1 MKVRIISA
9 IVALII
15 VIPLIYLGGYP
26 FAIGCG
32 ILSILGYVEILKLKK
47 SHQEIP
53 NIVKVLGLI
62 SLLYLVLGN
71 YGETSLVYSLSYDRV
86 LIPLVL
92 LLIPTVFYKKDKY
105 KIEDAFYL
113 LSGIYLIGLF
123 FNLLIIIRD
132 VDVFILLYL
141 ISVTIFTDTF
151 AYAIGCLI
159 GKHKMSPKISPKKSW
174 EGAIAGVIGGVSIAT
189 IIYHYLV
196 EPINFK
202 IILITII
209 LSIVGQIGD
218 LVYSK
223 IKRENDIKDFSNI
236 MPGHGG
242 ILDRIDSL
250 SFVIFTY
257 VIIIMFL

>member
-9 IVALII
+9 IVALAI

-26 FAIGCG
+26 FAIGCS
-32 ILSILGYVEILKLKK
+32 ILSILGYIEILKLKK

-53 NIVKVLGLI
+53 NVVKALGLI
-62 SLLYLVLGN
+62 TLLYIVLGN
-71 YGETSLVYSLSYDRV
+71 YDDISFYYYMSYNRF
-86 LIPLVL
+86 LLPMIL
-92 LLIPTVFYKKDKY
+92 LLVPTVFYKKDKY
-105 KIEDAFYL
+105 KVEDAFYL
-113 LSGIYLIGLF
+113 IGTIYLIGLF
-123 FNLLIIIRD
+123 FNLLITIRNAN
-132 VDVFILLYL
+132 VYVLLYL

-159 GKHKMSPKISPKKSW
+159 GKHKMSKISPNKSW
-174 EGAIAGVIGGVSIAT
+174 EGAIAGVIGGVSIAL
-189 IIYHYLV
+189 IVYHNLV
-196 EPINFK
+196 ATLDFK

-209 LSIVGQIGD
+209 LSIIGQIGD
-218 LVYSK
+218 LIFSK

-250 SFVIFTY
+250 SFIVFTY

>member
-9 IVALII
+9 IVALAI

-26 FAIGCG
+26 FAIGCS
-32 ILSILGYVEILKLKK
+32 ILSILGYIEILKLKK

-53 NIVKVLGLI
+53 NVVKALGLI
-62 SLLYLVLGN
+62 TLLYIVLGN
-71 YGETSLVYSLSYDRV
+71 YGDISFYYYMSYNRF
-86 LIPLVL
+86 LLPMIL
-92 LLIPTVFYKKDKY
+92 LLVPTVFYKKDKY
-105 KIEDAFYL
+105 KVEDAFYL
-113 LSGIYLIGLF
+113 IGTIYLIGLF
-123 FNLLIIIRD
+123 FNLLITIRNAN
-132 VDVFILLYL
+132 VYVLLYL

-159 GKHKMSPKISPKKSW
+159 GKHKMSKISPNKSW
-174 EGAIAGVIGGVSIAT
+174 EGAIAGVIGGVSIAL
-189 IIYHYLV
+189 IVYHNLV
-196 EPINFK
+196 ATLDFK

-209 LSIVGQIGD
+209 LSIIGQIGD
-218 LVYSK
+218 LIFSK

-250 SFVIFTY
+250 SFIVFTY

>member
-53 NIVKVLGLI
+53 NIVKVLGLV

-71 YGETSLVYSLSYDRV
+71 YGETSLVYSLSYERV
-86 LIPLVL
+86 LIPLML
-92 LLIPTVFYKKDKY
+92 LLIPTIFYKKDKY

-113 LSGIYLIGLF
+113 LSAIYLIGLF
-123 FNLLIIIRD
+123 FNLLIIIRN
-132 VDVFILLYL
+132 VHLFILLYL

-151 AYAIGCLI
+151 AYVIGCLI

-174 EGAIAGVIGGVSIAT
+174 EGAIAGVIGGVTIAL
-189 IIYHYLV
+189 IIYHKLV
-196 EPINFK
+196 SPINLQ
-202 IILITII
+202 IILVTIL

-218 LVYSK
+218 LVFSK
-223 IKRENDIKDFSNI
+223 IKRENGIKDFSNI

-242 ILDRIDSL
+242 ILDRFDSL
-250 SFVIFTY
+250 TFIVFTY

>member
-1 MKVRIISA
+1 MKIRIISA
-9 IVALII
+9 IVALAI

-26 FAIGCG
+26 FAIGCS
-32 ILSILGYVEILKLKK
+32 ILSILGYIEILKLKK

-53 NIVKVLGLI
+53 NVVKALGLI
-62 SLLYLVLGN
+62 TLLYIVLGN
-71 YGETSLVYSLSYDRV
+71 YDDISFYYYMSYNRF
-86 LIPLVL
+86 LLPMIL
-92 LLIPTVFYKKDKY
+92 LLVPTVFYKKDKY
-105 KIEDAFYL
+105 KVEDAFYL
-113 LSGIYLIGLF
+113 IGTIYLIGLF
-123 FNLLIIIRD
+123 FNLLITIRNAN
-132 VDVFILLYL
+132 VYVLLYL

-159 GKHKMSPKISPKKSW
+159 GKHKMSKISPNKSW
-174 EGAIAGVIGGVSIAT
+174 EGAIAGVIGGVSIAL
-189 IIYHYLV
+189 IVYHNLV
-196 EPINFK
+196 ATLDFK

-209 LSIVGQIGD
+209 LSIIGQIGD
-218 LVYSK
+218 LIFSK

-250 SFVIFTY
+250 SFIVFTY

>member
-9 IVALII
+9 IVALAI

-53 NIVKVLGLI
+53 NTVKVLGLI
-62 SLLYLVLGN
+62 TLLYLVLGN
-71 YGETSLVYSLSYDRV
+71 YGETSLVYSLSYERILLP
-86 LIPLVL
+86 LIG
-92 LLIPTVFYKKDKY
+92 LLIPTIFYKKDKY

-113 LSGIYLIGLF
+113 LSAIYLIGLF
-123 FNLLIIIRD
+123 FNLLIIIRN

-159 GKHKMSPKISPKKSW
+159 GKHKMSKISPKKSW
-174 EGAIAGVIGGVSIAT
+174 EGAVSGVIGGVTIAL
-189 IIYHYLV
+189 IIYHNLV
-196 EPINFK
+196 TPIDIK

-209 LSIVGQIGD
+209 LSIVGQMGD
-218 LVYSK
+218 LVFSK
-223 IKRENDIKDFSNI
+223 IKRENNIKDFSNI

-257 VIIIMFL
+257 VIMIMFL

>member
-9 IVALII
+9 LVALAI

-53 NIVKVLGLI
+53 NIVKVLGLV
-62 SLLYLVLGN
+62 SLLYLVLGD
-71 YGETSLVYSLSYDRV
+71 YGETSLVYSLSYERV

-92 LLIPTVFYKKDKY
+92 LLIPTVLYKKDKY

-113 LSGIYLIGLF
+113 LSAIYLIGLF
-123 FNLLIIIRD
+123 FNLLIIIRNAN
-132 VDVFILLYL
+132 VFILLYL
-141 ISVTIFTDTF
+141 VSVTIFTDTF
-151 AYAIGCLI
+151 AYVIGCLI
-159 GKHKMSPKISPKKSW
+159 GKHKMSKISPKKSW
-174 EGAIAGVIGGVSIAT
+174 EGAIAGVIGGVSIAL
-189 IIYHYLV
+189 IVYHNLV
-196 EPINFK
+196 EPLNFK
-202 IILITII
+202 IILVTIL
-209 LSIVGQIGD
+209 LSIIGQIGD
-218 LVYSK
+218 LVFSK

-242 ILDRIDSL
+242 ILDRFDSL
-250 SFVIFTY
+250 TFIVFTY

>member
-53 NIVKVLGLI
+53 NTVKVLGLV

-71 YGETSLVYSLSYDRV
+71 YGETSLVYSLSYERV
-86 LIPLVL
+86 LIPLML
-92 LLIPTVFYKKDKY
+92 LLIPTIFYKKDKY

-113 LSGIYLIGLF
+113 ISAIYLIGLF
-123 FNLLIIIRD
+123 FNLLIIIRN

-151 AYAIGCLI
+151 AYVIGCLI

-174 EGAIAGVIGGVSIAT
+174 EGAIAGVIGGVTIAL
-189 IIYHYLV
+189 IIYHNLV
-196 EPINFK
+196 TPINLQ
-202 IILITII
+202 IILVTIL

-218 LVYSK
+218 LVFSK
-223 IKRENDIKDFSNI
+223 IKRENGIKDFSNI

-242 ILDRIDSL
+242 ILDRFDSL
-250 SFVIFTY
+250 TFIVFTY